1 MIHRRQIAVV
11 AHLIMAAA
19 SNYVAFLLRFDFTMP
34 PEHVRPFLDTLPW
47 LLLVRGLFFWRFGLY
62 AGLWRYA
69 SLSDLQRII
78 AAVALSSAAM
88 ALWVVGPF
96 GVLPYPRSVF
106 VIDSL
111 VLLFLLG
118 GTRMTRRFYREFSR
132 LKNEKRILV
141 YGAGDAGEMIV
152 RDMKN
157 NRFYGSDPI
166 GFIDDDRGKVGR
178 SIHGVRVLGTREDL
192 PRLLDLHRPDEV
204 LVAIPSAAPQQVR
217 AIVRSLE
224 QFKVPIK
231 TLPNLRDVLDGK
243 IEIGQIRNLSQE
255 DLMSREP
262 IHLDSE
268 PVRRLINGRRVL
280 VTGAGGSI
288 GSELVRQL
296 ARFGPACILMVDRY
310 ENTLFEIANDLALN
324 HPRCASETL
333 IADVTDEGRVDRI
346 FETLRPEVVFH
357 AAAHKHVPLMEA
369 NPCEAVKNNV
379 RGTRIVAEAA
389 ARWGTSAFVLI
400 SSDKAVNPSS
410 VMGTTKRLCEQ
421 VVRSLGG
428 SGRTR
433 FVAVRFG
440 NVLGSNGSVT
450 TVFAEQIKRG
460 GPVTVTHPD
469 VRRYFMLI
477 PEAVQLVLHAAAM
490 TGDGSIYALEM
501 GEPIRIQ
508 DFARNLIRLSG
519 FVPDQ
524 EIAIQFTGLR
534 PGEKL
539 YEELVEEGERAEPS
553 GVAKVMRVD
562 SSVPVAN
569 DFFARL
575 RELEAAGAEGRDTDV
590 IHLLT
595 ELVPTF
601 RPPQV
606 VPVGA
611 ESTNHVRVH

>member
-1 MIHRRQIAVV
+1 MKYRRQIAVV
-11 AHLIMAAA
+11 AHLTMAAA
-19 SNYVAFLLRFDFTMP
+19 SNYSAFLLRFDFTMP
-34 PEHVRPFLDTLPW
+34 VEHVRPFLQTLPV
-47 LLLVRGLFFWRFGLY
+47 LLLVRGLSFWGFGLY
-62 AGLWRYA
+62 RGLWRYA

-78 AAVALSSAAM
+78 GAVALSSAAM
-88 ALWVVGPF
+88 ILWVIGPF

-111 VLLFLLG
+111 VLICLLG
-118 GTRMTRRFYREFSR
+118 GTRLTRRFYREFSR
-132 LKNEKRILV
+132 LESEKRILV

-157 NRFYGSDPI
+157 NRFYGSDPV
-166 GFIDDDRGKVGR
+166 GFIDDDRAKVGR

-192 PRLLDLHRPDEV
+192 SRLLEIHHPDEV
-204 LVAIPSAAPQQVR
+204 LVAMPSAEPHQVR

-224 QFKVPIK
+224 HFKVPIK

-243 IEIGQIRNLSQE
+243 IEIGQIRNLSPE

-262 IHLDSE
+262 IKLDSE

-296 ARFGPACILMVDRY
+296 ARFGPARILMVDRY
-310 ENTLFEIANDLALN
+310 ENSLFDIASDLTAN
-324 HPRCASETL
+324 HPACAHESL

-346 FETLRPEVVFH
+346 FETRQPEVVFH
-357 AAAHKHVPLMEA
+357 AAAHKHVPLMEI
-369 NPCEAVKNNV
+369 NPSEAVKNNV

-389 ARWGTSAFVLI
+389 ARWGTREFVLI

-410 VMGTTKRLCEQ
+410 VMGATKRLCEQ
-421 VVRSLGG
+421 VVRSITGTCP
-428 SGRTR
+428 TR

-440 NVLGSNGSVT
+440 NVLGSNGSVS
-450 TVFAEQIKRG
+450 TVFAQQIKRG

-501 GEPIRIQ
+501 GEQIRIQ

-524 EIAIQFTGLR
+524 EIAVQFIGLR

-539 YEELVEEGERAEPS
+539 YEELVEEGECAEPA
-553 GVAKVMRVD
+553 GVPKVMRVQ
-562 SSVPVAN
+562 SSVPLAD
-569 DFFARL
+569 DFNGRL
-575 RELEAAGAEGRDTDV
+575 RELEAAGAEGRDADV
-590 IHLLT
+590 IQLLT

-601 RPPQV
+601 RPPQTV
-606 VPVGA
+606 EPASGAKRPVL
-611 ESTNHVRVH
+611 T